1 MATSTSAVGRLLP
14 AISSLL
20 RPPPAGELREY
31 GGVALVRRK
40 RVIDIGC
47 GDGRM
52 ALGCA
57 PYASEVVG
65 VDPDPSA
72 IRLAHAKARQLGAAN
87 VKFKVGVAQELPF
100 ADGYLDDHARF
111 VHRVRWMVDPATR
124 RRWDEDPWAIRRA
137 VRHEQFERL

>member
-1 MATSTSAVGRLLP
+1 MATSTSAIGRLLP

-20 RPPPAGELREY
+20 RPPAEDELREY
-31 GGVALVRRK
+31 GGIGLVRRK
-40 RVIDIGC
+40 RVIDVGC

-72 IRLAHAKARQLGAAN
+72 IRLARAKARQLGAAN
-87 VKFKVGVAQELPF
+87 AKFKVGVAQELPF
-100 ADGYLDDHARF
+100 ADGYFDVVILS
-111 VHRVRWMVDPATR
+111 WT
-124 RRWDEDPWAIRRA
+124 
-137 VRHEQFERL
+137 L

>member
-1 MATSTSAVGRLLP
+1 MVTSTSAVGRLLP

-20 RPPPAGELREY
+20 RPPPEDELQEY
-31 GGVALVRRK
+31 GGVGLVRRK

-65 VDPDPSA
+65 VDPDPDA
-72 IRLAHAKARQLGAAN
+72 IRLARSKARELHAD
-87 VKFKVGVAQELPF
+87 VTFKVGVAQELPY
-100 ADGYLDDHARF
+100 ADAHFD
-111 VHRVRWMVDPATR
+111 V
-124 RRWDEDPWAIRRA
+124 AI
-137 VRHEQFERL
+137 LSWTL

>member
-72 IRLAHAKARQLGAAN
+72 IRLARAKARQLGAAN
-87 VKFKVGVAQELPF
+87 VKFQVGVAQELPF
-100 ADGYLDDHARF
+100 ADGYFD
-111 VHRVRWMVDPATR
+111 V
-124 RRWDEDPWAIRRA
+124 AI
-137 VRHEQFERL
+137 LSWTL

>member
-1 MATSTSAVGRLLP
+1 LP

-20 RPPPAGELREY
+20 RPPPEGELREY

-40 RVIDIGC
+40 RVIDVGC

-72 IRLAHAKARQLGAAN
+72 IRLARAKARALGAAN

-100 ADGYLDDHARF
+100 GDGYFDVVILS
-111 VHRVRWMVDPATR
+111 WT
-124 RRWDEDPWAIRRA
+124 
-137 VRHEQFERL
+137 L

>member
-1 MATSTSAVGRLLP
+1 MVTSTSAVGRLLP

-20 RPPPAGELREY
+20 RPPPADELREY
-31 GGVALVRRK
+31 GGVGLVRRK

-57 PYASEVVG
+57 RDALEVVG

-72 IRLAHAKARQLGAAN
+72 IRLARAKARELGVAN
-87 VKFKVGVAQELPF
+87 VQFKVGVAQELPF
-100 ADGYLDDHARF
+100 
-111 VHRVRWMVDPATR
+111 P
-124 RRWDEDPWAIRRA
+124 DEHFDVVILSWT
-137 VRHEQFERL
+137 L

>member
-1 MATSTSAVGRLLP
+1 MGTSTSAVGRLLP

-20 RPPPAGELREY
+20 RPPPEGELREY
-31 GGVALVRRK
+31 GGVTLVRRK

-72 IRLAHAKARQLGAAN
+72 IRLARAKARELDAAN

-100 ADGYLDDHARF
+100 ADGYFD
-111 VHRVRWMVDPATR
+111 V
-124 RRWDEDPWAIRRA
+124 AI
-137 VRHEQFERL
+137 LSWTL

>member
-40 RVIDIGC
+40 RDIDIGC

-57 PYASEVVG
+57 PHASEVVG

-72 IRLAHAKARQLGAAN
+72 IRLARAKARQLGAAN

-100 ADGYLDDHARF
+100 ADGYFD
-111 VHRVRWMVDPATR
+111 V
-124 RRWDEDPWAIRRA
+124 AI
-137 VRHEQFERL
+137 LSWTL